1 MDIQTKIKE
10 LQVKR
15 DSHTSGFFWL
25 GLYIAFIFGI
35 PAGIAVVVGKKLNTV
50 YSTNKWTTILL
61 FVSFII
67 SWVIV
72 GFKYNQ
78 KSKVLNEIESQIKEL
93 RDIENKQK
101 VVNSNSNLNIESNT
115 GNTEEDL
122 GNIDNKN

>member
-1 MDIQTKIKE
+1 MDVEKNIKD
-10 LQVKR
+10 LQIKR
-15 DSHTSGFFWL
+15 DAHTSGFFWL

-35 PAGIAVVVGKKLNTV
+35 PAGIAVVVGKKLNAQ
-50 YSTNKWTTILL
+50 YSTDKWTTILL
-61 FVSFII
+61 IVSFII

-78 KSKVLNEIESQIKEL
+78 KSKILNEIESQIKEL

-101 VVNSNSNLNIESNT
+101 ALNSESNIENT
-115 GNTEEDL
+115 KEENL